1 MEKEHIQQAEEAIR
15 KAERLNRRLLSG
27 QQEEADAGVQAF
39 PADKLEEN
47 VERLHAVA
55 RMDRQ
60 KLAGRLRERIEADK
74 RRRVVGRRW
83 WTLAAGVAAVL
94 AIAVGIRLFY
104 LQEEPERHPV
114 RVGEILVPTLLQ
126 EQDEQIVSAR
136 PLDLKRKD
144 KTYNVEASHAR
155 RKRKAAEEPVVM
167 EQAVIPPGYTYTV
180 RLADGSEVVLNARS
194 ELRFP
199 SRFGDT
205 ARVVELKGEAY
216 FKVAKSAVPFIVKAG
231 DTQVKVY
238 GTQFNFLYSEQLGI
252 SEAVLV
258 EGSIGMAAGEE
269 EVRIVPN
276 QRVYRQ
282 AGAALQVEEVNP
294 SDYTAWMG
302 KTFKYSS
309 VPLER
314 IVYDI
319 SNWYGID
326 IDLSPDLRDERYYME
341 FDKSTSPDRAL
352 QILGIIIGRPINQEG
367 GAYIIK

>member
-1 MEKEHIQQAEEAIR
+1 M
-15 KAERLNRRLLSG
+15 
-27 QQEEADAGVQAF
+27 
-39 PADKLEEN
+39 
-47 VERLHAVA
+47 
-55 RMDRQ
+55 
-60 KLAGRLRERIEADK
+60 
-74 RRRVVGRRW
+74 
-83 WTLAAGVAAVL
+83 
-94 AIAVGIRLFY
+94 
-104 LQEEPERHPV
+104 
-114 RVGEILVPTLLQ
+114 
-126 EQDEQIVSAR
+126 
-136 PLDLKRKD
+136 
-144 KTYNVEASHAR
+144 
-155 RKRKAAEEPVVM
+155 
-167 EQAVIPPGYTYTV
+167 
-180 RLADGSEVVLNARS
+180 
-194 ELRFP
+194 
-199 SRFGDT
+199 
-205 ARVVELKGEAY
+205 
-216 FKVAKSAVPFIVKAG
+216 
-231 DTQVKVY
+231 KVY

-258 EGSIGMAAGEE
+258 EGSIGMVAGEE

-341 FDKSTSPDRAL
+341 FDKSASRDRAL

-367 GAYIIK
+367 GAYIIR